1 MVARREDV
9 DQNTVENIS
18 QEVARDFAVFA
29 KHRTF
34 VHKTSARMELFIY
47 TEEGGWAAD
56 SNGGSLLEGVLR
68 AFVDDTLRQVRAK
81 CEMLIERGEKQ
92 KADTLSDLAAFL
104 MGCQF
109 RKDWRKTLVECVFSS
124 LTKG

>member
-1 MVARREDV
+1 V
-9 DQNTVENIS
+9 DQSTVENIS
-18 QEVARDFAVFA
+18 REIARDFAVFA

-34 VHKTSARMELFIY
+34 VHKTSARTELFIY

-56 SNGGSLLEGVLR
+56 SNGGSVLEGVLR
-68 AFVDDTLRQVRAK
+68 AFADDTLRQIKAK

-92 KADTLSDLAAFL
+92 QADSLSDLAAFL

-109 RKDWRKTLVECVFSS
+109 RKDWRKTLLESVFSS
-124 LTKG
+124 LTKE